1 MKYIIS
7 YIVLLFSCDAFAQ
20 NHVDVFTSTNAEI
33 NSKADTI
40 SSLKKQHDNGIR
52 SIIVP
57 MTIKIKRPTK
67 LSINVKLIDYDH
79 IASKPTLID
88 SGITI
93 SKSSFHNP
101 SADSTKWQTYAI
113 CNIKLN
119 DSSNRDEKFY
129 IVKSDND
136 NNVVTVLIQK
146 EVNSAP
152 PSPAR
157 IAVSNMANKSHVHLD
172 NSTSFIDPI
181 YKKDS
186 IRNETII
193 IKLTRDTIP
202 LDKDT
207 DNIVYSIDRY
217 NFPFTLKLI
226 SRSNFNI
233 NGIQW
238 NKTYDSGTKKTS
250 IYYVDTLTIQNQYIK
265 DTLTRNLT
273 AIIRVNE
280 DKSYHEINLNE
291 KGLNERARVRGKLM
305 YLNAYNFDF
314 NSSLK
319 SNYLGH
325 FNVLLPPKKKN
336 SWGVNLG
343 VMKINYNNN
352 FNDDSI
358 FAIQNVLIN
367 PLDSIRPGTKYI
379 KEFNKY
385 KSTYQ
390 NTGWSIYIQ
399 PMFQINSDINS
410 KIYLHGHIEL
420 FINNWSVTTTVTNIQ
435 KDTVKLD
442 ANNTRGGYFYAPSN
456 FISNKTL
463 YNGYF
468 GGGLTFDLCPWETSS
483 LFIQGSIGWTT
494 NFPQADPVDDLVK
507 KTSAAMNGP
516 IIISTRGGTTY
527 SQINSSKK
535 GSIFYLSRVYLK
547 QDISSSSTVI
557 IGADI
562 RGIFPEYNPLYAVY
576 VGLNLDL
583 TVLAKLL

>member
-1 MKYIIS
+1 MKYIILS
-7 YIVLLFSCDAFAQ
+7 VALLFSCHVFAQ
-20 NHVDVFTSTNAEI
+20 NTVNVFTSANAEI

-40 SSLKKQHDNGIR
+40 LSLKKQHDNGIR
-52 SIIVP
+52 SLIVP
-57 MTIKIKRPTK
+57 MTIKIRQPTK
-67 LSINVKLIDYDH
+67 VLINIKLLDYDH

-88 SGITI
+88 SEVTI

-101 SADSTKWQTYAI
+101 NEDSTKWQTYFF

-119 DSSNRDEKFY
+119 DSSNKDEKFY

-136 NNVVTVLIQK
+136 NHVVTVLIQQ
-146 EVNSAP
+146 EVNSVSAN
-152 PSPAR
+152 SLR
-157 IAVSNMANKSHVHLD
+157 IAVSTKANTSHVHLD
-172 NSTSFIDPI
+172 NSTSFIYPI
-181 YKKDS
+181 YNKDS
-186 IRNETII
+186 IRNETIFV
-193 IKLTRDTIP
+193 KLTRDTIP
-202 LDKDT
+202 LVKDT
-207 DNIVYSIDRY
+207 DNIVYSIDRH
-217 NFPFTLKLI
+217 NFPFALKLI

-233 NGIQW
+233 NPIQW
-238 NKTYDSGTKKTS
+238 NTTYDSGTRKTS
-250 IYYVDTLTIQNQYIK
+250 IYYLDTITIQNQYIK

-273 AIIRVNE
+273 ANIRVND
-280 DKSYHEINLNE
+280 DKSFHEINLNE
-291 KGLNERARVRGKLM
+291 NGLNERARAKGKLM

-325 FNVLLPPKKKN
+325 FNVLLPPKKKY

-352 FNDDSI
+352 FDDDSI
-358 FAIQNVLIN
+358 FAMQNVLIN

-420 FINNWSVTTTVTNIQ
+420 FINNWSVTTTFTNIQ
-435 KDTVKLD
+435 KDTVKID

-468 GGGLTFDLCPWETSS
+468 GAGLTFDLCPWETSS
-483 LFIQGSIGWTT
+483 LFIQGTIGWTT
-494 NFPQADPVDDLVK
+494 NFPQSASVADLVN
-507 KTSAAMNGP
+507 KTNAAMNGP
-516 IIISTRGGTTY
+516 TIISTRGGVPY

-547 QDISSSSTVI
+547 QDISSSSTII